1 MSDKTELEILEEQ
14 KVELINDLAA
24 TVTVMEEMWRYHPDN
39 PSKVDIVKEY
49 NTLLQIQKDIEKR
62 NPGFRYL
69 VIFITKHYYVHLQS
83 KM

>member
-1 MSDKTELEILEEQ
+1 MEKTELQILEEK

-49 NTLLQIQKDIEKR
+49 NTLLQIQKDIEKEIQDL
-62 NPGFRYL
+62 G
-69 VIFITKHYYVHLQS
+69 I
-83 KM
+83 

>member
-49 NTLLQIQKDIEKR
+49 NTLLQIQKDIEKEIQDL
-62 NPGFRYL
+62 G
-69 VIFITKHYYVHLQS
+69 I
-83 KM
+83 

>member
-39 PSKVDIVKEY
+39 PSKVDIVTEY
-49 NTLLQIQKDIEKR
+49 NTLLQIQKDIEKEIQDL
-62 NPGFRYL
+62 G
-69 VIFITKHYYVHLQS
+69 I
-83 KM
+83 

>member
-1 MSDKTELEILEEQ
+1 MSNKTELEILEEQ

-49 NTLLQIQKDIEKR
+49 NTLLQIQKDIEKEIQDL
-62 NPGFRYL
+62 G
-69 VIFITKHYYVHLQS
+69 I
-83 KM
+83 